1 MSKLRQEDMLS
12 YYFNRSLQLEDLL
25 MKKYE
30 IPKKLLNDKVLD
42 QMIKDFKKTCRE
54 HIRDLSDKMS
64 RLGVQ

>member
-30 IPKKLLNDKVLD
+30 IPKKLLNDKILD
-42 QMIKDFKKTCRE
+42 QMIKDFKKNCRE
-54 HIRDLSDKMS
+54 HIRDLNDKMS